1 MKRWAVAGLLA
12 LGVCASAY
20 AEDARRAVLGGVVQE
35 KDIALLFDYLRDA
48 VGAASEGRAVVPP
61 EALTRRAQEIGDEM
75 KRHGAAAA
83 RALIDAMESSV
94 REGLREPP
102 RPAPAPPGHIRL

>member
-1 MKRWAVAGLLA
+1 MRHIAAAVILGLGL
-12 LGVCASAY
+12 CASAH
-20 AEDARRAVLGGVVQE
+20 AEDARGAAPSGIVQE

-61 EALTRRAQEIGDEM
+61 EALTRRAREIGDEM

-102 RPAPAPPGHIRL
+102 GPAPAPPGHIRL